1 MLSRSSKVQ
10 AGITFQYLRMPRC
23 CGRSHVLPCPA
34 KVPFPRLLIGA
45 QSASHQAY
53 RIPGHPPLCSFP
65 DIQGGETFSLAS
77 LALPLRWI
85 EHVKLLGAAHP
96 RTTLMSS
103 VALST
108 ACPHFVLDF

>member
-1 MLSRSSKVQ
+1 MRRRDLL
-10 AGITFQYLRMPRC
+10 AGFL
-23 CGRSHVLPCPA
+23 GVA
-34 KVPFPRLLIGA
+34 
-45 QSASHQAY
+45 
-53 RIPGHPPLCSFP
+53 
-65 DIQGGETFSLAS
+65 
-77 LALPLRWI
+77 RWI